1 MLDRWISDSAAAFR
15 VKRAATLT
23 TGAAPEPVRKG
34 GTPTVRGKLS
44 RAHAPEPPRLHEA
57 GGEAPV

>member
-34 GTPTVRGKLS
+34 GD
-44 RAHAPEPPRLHEA
+44 AHRQGQALAGPRT
-57 GGEAPV
+57 